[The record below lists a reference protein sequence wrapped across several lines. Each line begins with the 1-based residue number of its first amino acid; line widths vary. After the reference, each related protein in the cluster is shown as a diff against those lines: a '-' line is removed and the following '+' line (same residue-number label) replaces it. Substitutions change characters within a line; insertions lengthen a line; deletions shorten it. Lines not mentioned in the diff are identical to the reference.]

1 MLGECDLS
9 LHKRRR
15 SRRITR
21 GPRSSVP
28 SSSSSSTTLSLSSS
42 QSSILLAAEETF
54 VRSGCVHGIPYDR
67 LSTSFTRERE
77 RKRYRHVCIVVSFSR
92 ISFCRTLLYYFGK
105 LNAFNIQQLRFF
117 SISISRILSPFF
129 LLLGY
134 HVSTIVCTNPPLEPL
149 TTRYDTRRH
158 DTTRYYTTLHYATVN
173 DTHDD
178 FLIPS

>member
-28 SSSSSSTTLSLSSS
+28 SSSTTLSSSSS

-92 ISFCRTLLYYFGK
+92 ISFCRTLLYYFEK
-105 LNAFNIQQLRFF
+105 LNAFNVRQLRFF